1 MLDFELKENY
11 VFSDF
16 IRLIAFL
23 RSEKGCPWDREQ
35 THESIKMNLL
45 EEAYELYEA
54 LKAPTKTI

>member
-23 RSEKGCPWDREQ
+23 RSEKGCPWDRNRL
-35 THESIKMNLL
+35 M
-45 EEAYELYEA
+45 
-54 LKAPTKTI
+54 KA